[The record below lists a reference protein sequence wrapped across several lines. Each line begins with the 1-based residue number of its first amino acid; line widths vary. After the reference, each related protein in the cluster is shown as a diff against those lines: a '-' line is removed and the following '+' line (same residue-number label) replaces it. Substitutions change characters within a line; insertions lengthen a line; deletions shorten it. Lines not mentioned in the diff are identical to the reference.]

1 MFLQLLYL
9 VESGGV
15 KDEPQR
21 PDVSNE
27 FRVNPEL
34 KEEYKLG
41 VDKELGRGDDQS
53 SRKVKPMGQLKEA
66 LEIDLVCEI
75 KMLNDTWKTG
85 CLKAVVRLNSSL
97 L

>member
-1 MFLQLLYL
+1 M
-9 VESGGV
+9 EGGCV

-21 PDVSNE
+21 PDVPNE

-34 KEEYKLG
+34 KEEYKLR
-41 VDKELGRGDDQS
+41 VDKELGRGNEQS
-53 SRKVKPMGQLKEA
+53 SRKVEPMGQLKEA
-66 LEIDLVCEI
+66 LEIDLICEI